1 MTTAF
6 LHRLRKNFNTQ
17 RYAYNGEYVS
27 KTENKASQLLAP
39 TAKIPQHV
47 AIIMDGN
54 GRWAQLR
61 GKKRVAGHK
70 AGVESV
76 RATVTTAAKQG
87 VKALTLFAFSSENW
101 LRPESE
107 VSVLMDLFMFV
118 LTREAKRLHKN
129 GIKFNVIGDL
139 SKFSSKLQQMIKES
153 EALTAENTGMV
164 LSIAANYGGRWDIT
178 HAAKKLAEKVAR
190 QELNA
195 DEITEASLNEQ
206 TSLAQ
211 LPELDLLIR
220 TGGDYRISN
229 FLLWQAA
236 YAEFYFTEV
245 LWPDFDETEFI
256 QALTTYDQ
264 RERRF
269 GQTGEQVTNKK

>member
-1 MTTAF
+1 
-6 LHRLRKNFNTQ
+6 
-17 RYAYNGEYVS
+17 VS
-27 KTENKASQLLAP
+27 KTDNQINPLLAVE
-39 TAKIPQHV
+39 AKIPQHI

-54 GRWAQLR
+54 GRWAKLR
-61 GKKRVAGHK
+61 GKKRAAGHK
-70 AGVESV
+70 SGVESV
-76 RATVTTAAKQG
+76 RSSVATAARSG

-101 LRPESE
+101 QRPESE
-107 VSVLMDLFMFV
+107 VGVLMDLFMFV
-118 LTREAKRLHKN
+118 LTREVKRLHKN

-139 SKFSSKLQQMIKES
+139 SKFSSKLQKMIKDS
-153 EALTAENTGMV
+153 EVLTAENTGMV

-178 HAAKKLAEKVAR
+178 HAAKKLAEKVTR
-190 QELNA
+190 QEITA
-195 DEITEASLNEQ
+195 DEITEAALHEQ

-236 YAEFYFTEV
+236 YAELYFTDV
-245 LWPDFDETEFI
+245 LWPDFNEKELIKAITVF
-256 QALTTYDQ
+256 DQ

-269 GQTGEQVTNKK
+269 GQTGEQVTNKN